1 MKYLLLNAEIINEGE
16 TFLGSLLIQG
26 QYIEHIFRGRLEL
39 ATLPNEAQGA
49 TIVPCEGLWLLPG
62 CIDDQVHFR
71 DPGLTHKADIE
82 SESRAA
88 IAGGVTS
95 FMDMPNTIPTT
106 TDYDRL
112 MQKHERAA
120 AVSWANYS
128 FFIGGTNDN
137 AHEIF
142 KIDAS
147 LIPGIKLFLGA
158 STGNMLV
165 DNQDTLRLFFSESP
179 HLIAIHSESEEII
192 RKNKAHYTA
201 LWGEDPP
208 IHLHPQIRS
217 EEACYRC
224 TSEALDRAEKYNTRL
239 HVLHLS
245 TAREAALFRNDIPLR
260 EKQITAEVC
269 VHHLWFT
276 DRYYASLGT
285 AIKWNPAVKTEQ
297 DRDFLRQALIDNRLD
312 IVATD
317 HAPHLKTEKEG
328 GALKAASGGPLV
340 QHSLLMMLELARK
353 GVWSKE
359 FVVEKMAHAPAEL
372 FHVRKRGYLRTGYY
386 ADIVLVNPR
395 ENIEVSEANVLSR
408 CGWSP
413 LSGVRLSHTV
423 HATFVNGQLVY
434 SEGKFLERGAVLPLL
449 FDR

>member
-1 MKYLLLNAEIINEGE
+1 MKYLLLNADIVNEGE
-16 TFLGSLLIQG
+16 TFLGSLLIRDE
-26 QYIEHIFRGRLEL
+26 YIQQVFRGRIEPDR
-39 ATLPNEAQGA
+39 LPEEAKGA
-49 TIVPCEGLWLLPG
+49 DIIPCEGLWLLPG

-88 IAGGVTS
+88 VAGGVTS

-106 TDYDRL
+106 TDYNRL
-112 MQKHERAA
+112 MQKHERAD

-137 AHEIF
+137 AQDIF
-142 KIDAS
+142 KIDAT

-165 DNQDTLRLFFSESP
+165 DNQETLRVFFSESP
-179 HLIAIHSESEEII
+179 HLIAIHSESEEVI
-192 RKNKAHYTA
+192 RQNKAHYTA
-201 LWGEDPP
+201 LFGEDPP
-208 IHLHPQIRS
+208 VALHPKIRS

-224 TSEALDRAEKYNTRL
+224 TSEAIDRAEKYNTRL

-245 TAREAALFRNDIPLR
+245 TARETALFRNDIPLQ
-260 EKQITAEVC
+260 EKRITAEVC

-276 DRYYASLGT
+276 DQDYETLGT
-285 AIKWNPAVKTEQ
+285 AIKWNPAVKTRE
-297 DRDFLRQALIDNRLD
+297 DRDALRQALIDNCLD

-328 GALKAASGGPLV
+328 GALKAASGAPLV
-340 QHSLLMMLELARK
+340 QHSLLMMLELAHD

-359 FVVEKMAHAPAEL
+359 FVVEKMAHAPADL
-372 FHVRKRGYLRTGYY
+372 FKVNKRGYLRPGYY
-386 ADIVLVNPR
+386 ADVVLVDPQKKTQVNQSD
-395 ENIEVSEANVLSR
+395 ILSR
-408 CGWSP
+408 CEWSP
-413 LSGVRLSHTV
+413 LLGFSFHHTV
-423 HATFVNGQLVY
+423 HSTFVNGQLVY
-434 SEGKFLERGAVLPLL
+434 SGGNFLERGKVYPLL